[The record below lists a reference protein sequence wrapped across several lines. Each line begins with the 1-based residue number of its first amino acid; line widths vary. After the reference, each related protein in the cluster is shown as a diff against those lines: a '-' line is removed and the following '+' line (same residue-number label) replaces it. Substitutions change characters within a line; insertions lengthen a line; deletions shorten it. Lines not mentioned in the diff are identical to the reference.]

1 MRELLAQLHDVMA
14 LCLEEFEQGAQ
25 MRRRKR
31 RPAAME
37 WPITVH
43 NLMYPATKV
52 VRERAVEM
60 RLVMQFFTRRQGLV
74 PSFI

>member
-1 MRELLAQLHDVMA
+1 
-14 LCLEEFEQGAQ
+14 
-25 MRRRKR
+25 
-31 RPAAME
+31 ME

-52 VRERAVEM
+52 VRGRAVEM
-60 RLVMQFFTRRQGLV
+60 RLVMQFFTRRQSLV